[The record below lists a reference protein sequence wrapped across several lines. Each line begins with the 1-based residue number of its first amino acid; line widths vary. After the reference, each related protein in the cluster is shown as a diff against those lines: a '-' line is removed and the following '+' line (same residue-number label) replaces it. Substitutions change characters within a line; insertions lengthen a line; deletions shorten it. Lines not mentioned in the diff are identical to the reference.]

1 MARSTK
7 RTVLALVPNAEGPKD
22 QLAAKLD
29 SLALSIANELASADL
44 MEKLDGLKVLS
55 AYWTASRKGMTVP
68 GAVPEN
74 AFVRYRQ
81 SQAGEDE

>member
-7 RTVLALVPNAEGPKD
+7 RNVLSIVPNAEGPKD
-22 QLAAKLD
+22 QLAVKLD
-29 SLALSIANELASADL
+29 SLALSIADELKSADL

-68 GAVPEN
+68 GATPEN
-74 AFVRYRQ
+74 AFSRYRQ
-81 SQAGEDE
+81 AQAGEDE